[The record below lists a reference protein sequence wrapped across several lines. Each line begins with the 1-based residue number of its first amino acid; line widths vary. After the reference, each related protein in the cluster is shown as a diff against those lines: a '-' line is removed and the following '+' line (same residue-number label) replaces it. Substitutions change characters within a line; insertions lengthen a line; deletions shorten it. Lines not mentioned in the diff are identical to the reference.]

1 MGILGTC
8 LIVIVIAGIY
18 LVFYGIYS
26 SRQEKADNEHRGEL
40 EYNRNTHEL
49 KITARN
55 SYIGSNIA
63 IDKETQGY
71 YNYNPTTI
79 TYTSVGV
86 GAVSVGNVDVQ
97 KESLSTSSHNTGTY
111 YLNHR
116 KFDYRGVYNPIDS
129 IVLTDSLAESA
140 KRDCRVSKFLYEN
153 KLILKGSNKLPT
165 GIERTALEHYMKQG
179 TLESSSKAMNIL
191 LSGAAKS
198 QLTKSEC
205 EGIKNWLS
213 GY

>member
-1 MGILGTC
+1 MVEFLIFGSIFAVIL
-8 LIVIVIAGIY
+8 
-18 LVFYGIYS
+18 LVVGFGGMAI
-26 SRQEKADNEHRGEL
+26 QNKNEEQHKGEL
-40 EYNRNTHEL
+40 EYDSNSHEL
-49 KITARN
+49 KITTRN
-55 SYIGSNIA
+55 SYVASNIE
-63 IDKETQGY
+63 IDKEIQGH

-86 GAVSVGNVDVQ
+86 GGVSVGNFDVQ
-97 KESLSTSSHNTGTY
+97 KESLSTSSYNTGTY

-116 KFDYRGVYNPIDS
+116 KPGYRGVYNPIYS

-140 KRDCRVSKFLYEN
+140 KRDSRVSKFLYEN
-153 KLILKGSNKLPT
+153 KLVLRGSGKVPT
-165 GIERTALEHYMKQG
+165 GAERSALEHYMKQG
-179 TLESSSKAMNIL
+179 TLEASSKAMNIL